1 MAQQGKD
8 EMIGIGGLWWRF
20 PGARIDTDS
29 WEVEWRGDG
38 KLYLLESN
46 GNIVEGVEVID
57 VMPPRLSSM
66 KDHPCCYFN
75 CPEPGAIHIGFNG
88 GASHWICFCHFDLWH
103 AQRDRFLADDGG
115 CEMEKLGEL
124 LCDKCFNRVL

>member
-1 MAQQGKD
+1 MAQQGRD
-8 EMIGIGGLWWRF
+8 GMIGIGGRWWRF

-29 WEVEWRGDG
+29 WEVESRSDG

-66 KDHPCCYFN
+66 NGHPCCYFD
-75 CPEPGAIHIGFNG
+75 CPEPGTIHIGVNG
-88 GASHWICFCHFDLWH
+88 NPSSHWLCFYHFNLWH
-103 AQRDRFLADDGG
+103 AHRARFLADGDG
-115 CEMEKLGEL
+115 CEMEEL
-124 LCDKCFNRVL
+124 